1 MSKTLKTLKRDAE
14 KIVVTFAEVFLASLI
29 GSGIT
34 GVDLAT
40 TEMAVMAG
48 LGSAMSVAY
57 NIVRQWKAE
66 LT

>member
-14 KIVVTFAEVFLASLI
+14 KILVTFAEVFLATMI
-29 GSGIT
+29 GSGIV
-34 GVDLAT
+34 GADLAT

-57 NIVRQWKAE
+57 NIVRQWKDD

>member
-14 KIVVTFAEVFLASLI
+14 KIVITFVEVFLASMI

-40 TEMAVMAG
+40 ADMAAMAG
-48 LGSAMSVAY
+48 LGAAMSCAY
-57 NIVRQWKAE
+57 NIVRQWKND
-66 LT
+66 LM